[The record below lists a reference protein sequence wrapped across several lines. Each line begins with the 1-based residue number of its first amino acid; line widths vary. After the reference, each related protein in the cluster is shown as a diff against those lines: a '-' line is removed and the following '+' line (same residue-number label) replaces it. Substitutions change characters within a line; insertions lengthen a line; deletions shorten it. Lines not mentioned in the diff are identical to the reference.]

1 MFLLGLLPGIAGAWA
16 AGRAVQSFLFGV
28 KALDAM
34 TLAAAAA
41 MLLLVSS
48 AAAFLPALRAA
59 QVDPVET
66 LRSE

>member
-1 MFLLGLLPGIAGAWA
+1 
-16 AGRAVQSFLFGV
+16 V
-28 KALDAM
+28 KALDA
-34 TLAAAAA
+34 TTVAAAAA
-41 MLLLVSS
+41 MLLLVST